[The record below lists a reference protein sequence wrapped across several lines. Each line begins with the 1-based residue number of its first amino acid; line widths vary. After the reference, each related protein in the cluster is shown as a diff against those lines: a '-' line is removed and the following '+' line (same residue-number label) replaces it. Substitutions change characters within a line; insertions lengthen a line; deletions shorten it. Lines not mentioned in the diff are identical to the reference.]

1 MDRDRSENKY
11 EMRISRLTVDKL
23 GVKLYD
29 KVSAAIAELV
39 ANSYDA
45 DATEVTV
52 SAPMGK
58 FLATRRGGLISSL
71 NFEIRI
77 EDDGVGMT
85 PEQMQKFF
93 LVVGADRRDNP
104 DQGSESREFG
114 RKVMGRKGVG
124 KLAPFGI
131 CRTMEIISSGGEKTA
146 GMENGSKKEGHL
158 TSHIVIKYEKV
169 ASDTSKPYVP
179 DVGEFDETL
188 REQRGTT
195 IILRDFNYR
204 KVPEIDTL
212 SRQLAQRF
220 GIRHDKWKIVLE
232 DNNPETD
239 SKGTTRTV
247 GEFGVDTLENTKI
260 HFRPEAASQ
269 RRVVGPSEELIS
281 DLRPGF
287 DHDDVFYKV
296 SGWVA
301 YARKPYRDELMAGVR
316 IYCRGKIAAQT
327 AIFNRRAGFQGEHNV
342 RSYLV
347 GELHADWLDEK
358 EDLIRTDRRDI
369 MWSDELCTAFEKWGQ
384 KIVAHIAKLSR
395 DPMRKT
401 TKELFFATGKVQERI
416 GETFPSEDDAAIK
429 QKALNL
435 SEMFGKAVSRTE
447 AEDEETVNSLVGL
460 SIMIAPTVTFDEA
473 MKKVAEK
480 SQTALLT
487 IISLLRTARIAELS
501 SFGKIA
507 EQRIEAIE
515 RLKKLKNDEST
526 KERQLHGLIEEAP
539 WLINPEWA
547 PVTSNQT
554 LETLRRE
561 FEKYHRKTTGKSMS
575 LPDFADPAKRP
586 DFVLLKHGNRVQIVE
601 IKRPEHTLANDE
613 MDRIIEYHDLMK
625 EFLEDPANGFFQEHV
640 NDFDITLV
648 CDGVDLS
655 GAQKAAYNGYKLQGK
670 LKQFGWASFLSRVEQ
685 AHADFL
691 KVAKTRLKQASR
703 RKEDG

>member
-1 MDRDRSENKY
+1 MNVQEEMDRDQPENKY
-11 EMRISRLTVDKL
+11 EMQISRLTIDKL

-45 DATEVTV
+45 DATKVTV

-58 FLATRRGGLISSL
+58 FLATKRGSNL

-77 EDDGVGMT
+77 EDDGIGMT

-104 DQGSESREFG
+104 DQGSESRKFG

-131 CRTMEIISSGGEKTA
+131 CRTMEIISSGGEKND
-146 GMENGSKKEGHL
+146 GNKKGHL
-158 TSHIVIKYEKV
+158 TSHIIIKYEKV

-188 REQRGTT
+188 RDWHGTT
-195 IILRDFNYR
+195 IILKDFNYR

-220 GIRHDKWKIVLE
+220 GIRYDKWKIVLE

-239 SKGTTRTV
+239 STREARTV

-260 HFRPEAASQ
+260 HFLPDAAPCDQ
-269 RRVVGPSEELIS
+269 VVGPSEELIS

-287 DHDDVFYKV
+287 DQGDVFYKV

-301 YARKPYRDELMAGVR
+301 YAKKPYRDELMAGVR
-316 IYCRGKIAAQT
+316 IYCRGKIVAQT
-327 AIFNRRAGFQGEHNV
+327 AIFNRRAGFLGEHNV

-369 MWSDELCTAFEKWGQ
+369 MWSDELCATFEKWGQ
-384 KIVAHIAKLSR
+384 KIVARIAKLSR

-401 TKELFFATGKVQERI
+401 TKELFFVTGKVQERI
-416 GETFPSEDDAAIK
+416 GETFPAEDDAAIK
-429 QKALNL
+429 QKALDL
-435 SEMFGKAVSRTE
+435 SEMFGKTVSRTE
-447 AEDEETVNSLVGL
+447 AEDEETVNALVDL

-480 SQTALLT
+480 RQTTLPT

-501 SFGKIA
+501 SFGKVA

-515 RLKKLKNDEST
+515 RLKKLKNEKST
-526 KERQLHGLIEEAP
+526 KEHQLHTLIEEAP
-539 WLINPEWA
+539 WLISPEWA
-547 PVTSNQT
+547 PVTSNQA
-554 LETLRRE
+554 LETLRKE
-561 FEKYHRKTTGKSMS
+561 FENYHRKTTGKSIS
-575 LPDFADPAKRP
+575 LSDFGDPAKRP
-586 DFVLLKHGNRVQIVE
+586 DFVLLNHGNKAQIVE
-601 IKRPEHTLANDE
+601 IKRPEHTLANYE

-625 EFLEDPANGFFQEHV
+625 EFLEDPSNKFFRKHV
-640 NDFDITLV
+640 SDFDITLV
-648 CDGVDLS
+648 CDGIELS
-655 GAQKAAYNGYKLQGK
+655 GAQKAAYNGYKSQGK
-670 LKQFGWASFLSRVEQ
+670 LKQFGWASFLLRVEQ

-691 KVAKTRLKQASR
+691 KVAKTHLKQASR
-703 RKEDG
+703 RKKGG